1 MAITKVQALSG
12 TAEVHGVERGFHW
25 DGEDLTLKGLT
36 YSEVTRVLDSLA
48 SGKLWDER
56 PPVQEPATV
65 TPKQESPLAKVA
77 EALREKAQTEER
89 PKETPAPAL
98 SVVKEAPASAA
109 PVSGGAFELQ
119 KADSLLKVLTFLK
132 GQGFGDWESLL
143 KEATRLRED
152 VPVLKKI
159 NEGEFKD
166 RILRVANTKL
176 QMDVPENA

>member
-1 MAITKVQALSG
+1 MSITKVKALSG
-12 TAEVHGVERGFHW
+12 SAEVHGVERDFHW
-25 DGEDLTLKGLT
+25 DGEDLILKGLT
-36 YSEVTRVLDSLA
+36 YSEVTRVLDTLA

-56 PPVQEPATV
+56 PPVQDPVSV
-65 TPKQESPLAKVA
+65 TAKPTTPPAKV
-77 EALREKAQTEER
+77 EER
-89 PKETPAPAL
+89 PKEQPAPAPAPAPAL
-98 SVVKEAPASAA
+98 TVVKEAAPAA
-109 PVSGGAFELQ
+109 PANGSAFELQ

-132 GQGFGDWESLL
+132 GQGFGDWEALL
-143 KEATRLRED
+143 KEATRLREE